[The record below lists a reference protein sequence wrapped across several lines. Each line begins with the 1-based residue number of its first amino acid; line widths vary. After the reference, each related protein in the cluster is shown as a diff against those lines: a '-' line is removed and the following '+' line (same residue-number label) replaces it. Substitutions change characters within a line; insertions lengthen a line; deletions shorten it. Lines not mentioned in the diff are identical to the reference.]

1 MGQFGVHMHF
11 LWITQVLG
19 LFLHI
24 KIYFLIY
31 FISFPTVWTRRQLQE
46 SAGVLAQKILRHR
59 PQPSWTAGCF
69 GENRG
74 AHVQK
79 GLGEGVQGDISRK
92 IQNRGLGLDLA
103 PNEPVCAIGRG
114 IKIRWPRFYEP

>member
-59 PQPSWTAGCF
+59 LAR
-69 GENRG
+69 E
-74 AHVQK
+74 
-79 GLGEGVQGDISRK
+79 GLRVDSRFP
-92 IQNRGLGLDLA
+92 RGLFS
-103 PNEPVCAIGRG
+103 EMAIAKG
-114 IKIRWPRFYEP
+114 

>member
-1 MGQFGVHMHF
+1 MDQFGLKMDF
-11 LWITQVLG
+11 LWIKQVLG

-59 PQPSWTAGCF
+59 LAR
-69 GENRG
+69 E
-74 AHVQK
+74 
-79 GLGEGVQGDISRK
+79 GLRVDSRFP
-92 IQNRGLGLDLA
+92 RGLFS
-103 PNEPVCAIGRG
+103 EMAIAKG
-114 IKIRWPRFYEP
+114 

>member
-31 FISFPTVWTRRQLQE
+31 FISFPTVWTRPQIME
-46 SAGVLAQKILRHR
+46 SAGASMQHSQDSENPRHGRRVLFFRTPRVLTQNGAAKRYR
-59 PQPSWTAGCF
+59 P
-69 GENRG
+69 
-74 AHVQK
+74 
-79 GLGEGVQGDISRK
+79 
-92 IQNRGLGLDLA
+92 
-103 PNEPVCAIGRG
+103 
-114 IKIRWPRFYEP
+114 RWAVGSDVDASE

>member
-59 PQPSWTAGCF
+59 LAREGLRVVFCFSQGFFSKFDTA
-69 GENRG
+69 
-74 AHVQK
+74 K
-79 GLGEGVQGDISRK
+79 GYRSIMAVGSRTGDA
-92 IQNRGLGLDLA
+92 D
-103 PNEPVCAIGRG
+103 
-114 IKIRWPRFYEP
+114 

>member
-31 FISFPTVWTRRQLQE
+31 FISFPTVWTRPQIME
-46 SAGVLAQKILRHR
+46 SAGA
-59 PQPSWTAGCF
+59 T
-69 GENRG
+69 
-74 AHVQK
+74 VQHSQDSESPGVDG
-79 GLGEGVQGDISRK
+79 GL
-92 IQNRGLGLDLA
+92 
-103 PNEPVCAIGRG
+103 
-114 IKIRWPRFYEP
+114 F

>member
-1 MGQFGVHMHF
+1 MHF

-46 SAGVLAQKILRHR
+46 SAGVLAQKNPKTQTSQGRI
-59 PQPSWTAGCF
+59 AG
-69 GENRG
+69 
-74 AHVQK
+74 
-79 GLGEGVQGDISRK
+79 
-92 IQNRGLGLDLA
+92 
-103 PNEPVCAIGRG
+103 
-114 IKIRWPRFYEP
+114 